1 MSRKSALARAALED
15 LYYKEGLSQR
25 EIAVRLR
32 CSENTV
38 RRRLKEYGLPTPY
51 RDRTDF
57 LRRRGEFSERCRW
70 TPEIAYAV
78 GLIVSDGS
86 LSIDGRHI
94 TFTSSDLKLVEVF
107 CCCLQLENRIAQTLE
122 SGYGG
127 HACHRVQ
134 FSDVVFY
141 RWLLD
146 IGLMPNKSH
155 NLNALNV
162 PDSRFADFLR
172 GYLDGD
178 GSFHVY
184 TDRYKTIKKKEYIY
198 GRLFTRF
205 FSVSRDYLTWLQCK
219 LTRLLGTKG
228 AILRCTGDE
237 EQGVVCWELRY
248 AKADS
253 IRIVRWMY
261 YDLDAPCL
269 GRKRNL
275 ISHYLEVG

>member
-1 MSRKSALARAALED
+1 MGKKSVVARAALED
-15 LYYKEGLSQR
+15 LYYRDGLSQR
-25 EIAVRLR
+25 EIATQLG
-32 CSENTV
+32 CSESTI
-38 RRRLKEYGLPTPY
+38 RRRLEEHGLPTPY
-51 RDRTDF
+51 RNRAGF
-57 LRRRGEFSERCRW
+57 LRRRGESNRRCRW
-70 TPEIAYAV
+70 SPEIAYAV

-94 TFTSSDLKLVEVF
+94 TFTSSDLDLVETF
-107 CCCLQLENRIAQTLE
+107 CRCLRLVNRIAQTLE

-127 HACHRVQ
+127 HKVYRVQ
-134 FSDVVFY
+134 FGDVVFY

-146 IGLMPNKSH
+146 IGLMPAKSH
-155 NLNALNV
+155 SLKALNV
-162 PDSRFADFLR
+162 PDTRSADFLR

-184 TDRYKTIKKKEYIY
+184 TDRYNTSKKEEYVY
-198 GRLFTRF
+198 ERLFTRF
-205 FSVSRDYLTWLQCK
+205 FSASRDYLTWLQCM

-228 AILRCTGDE
+228 AILECTGDGE
-237 EQGVVCWELRY
+237 SGIACWELKY

-261 YDLDAPCL
+261 YDLDVPCL
-269 GRKRNL
+269 GRKRDL